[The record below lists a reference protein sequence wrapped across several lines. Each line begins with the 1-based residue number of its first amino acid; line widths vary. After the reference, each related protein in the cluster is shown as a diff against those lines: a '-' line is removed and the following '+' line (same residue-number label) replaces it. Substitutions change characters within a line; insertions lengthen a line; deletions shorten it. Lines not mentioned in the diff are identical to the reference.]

1 MPSVQ
6 KQLLLSFSAEQ
17 MFDLV
22 DDIESYPSF
31 LPWCGGTQV
40 ERISASD
47 VQATITIAF
56 RGLQQ
61 DFSTRNLQKRPT
73 EIRLS
78 LKDGPFASLRGLWNF
93 KPLAKD
99 ACKVNFELHYEFSSR
114 LLGVAIA
121 PVFDQIAKGFVD
133 AFVLEA
139 ERRYE
144 S

>member
-1 MPSVQ
+1 MSSVQ

-22 DDIESYPSF
+22 DDIESYASF

-40 ERISASD
+40 ERLSAAE
-47 VQATITIAF
+47 VHAAITIAF
-56 RGLQQ
+56 RGLKQ

-73 EIRLS
+73 EIRLE
-78 LKDGPFASLRGLWNF
+78 LKEGPFANLRGLWQF
-93 KPLAKD
+93 KALAKD

-114 LLGVAIA
+114 LLGLAIG

-144 S
+144 T

>member
-6 KQLLLSFSAEQ
+6 KQLLLAFSAEQ

-22 DDIESYPSF
+22 DDIESYASF
-31 LPWCGGTQV
+31 LPWCGGTLV
-40 ERISASD
+40 NRISAQE
-47 VQATITIAF
+47 VHATITIAF
-56 RGLQQ
+56 RGLKQ
-61 DFSTRNLQKRPT
+61 DFSTRNLQSRPG
-73 EIRLS
+73 EIRLD
-78 LKDGPFASLRGLWNF
+78 LKDGPFASLRGHWLF
-93 KPLAKD
+93 KPLSKE
-99 ACKVNFELHYEFSSR
+99 ACKVHFELHYEFSSR

-144 S
+144 N

>member
-22 DDIESYPSF
+22 DDIESYASF
-31 LPWCGGTQV
+31 LPWCGGTSV
-40 ERISASD
+40 ERISAGEVHAS
-47 VQATITIAF
+47 ITIAF
-56 RGLQQ
+56 RGLKQE
-61 DFSTRNLQKRPT
+61 FSTCNLQKRPT
-73 EIRLS
+73 EIS
-78 LKDGPFASLRGLWNF
+78 LELKEGPFASLRGLWQF
-93 KPLAKD
+93 KALAKD

-114 LLGVAIA
+114 LLGLAIG

-139 ERRYE
+139 EKRYE
-144 S
+144 T